1 MNCQYK
7 IEKYFYEECIDKT
20 KDECYN
26 EFTIQKPLK
35 AMYSQY
41 ITGTKSREVRGMRKV
56 FDFLADIGESALEIV
71 YEVFVEHHGFWE
83 GLIFGTILLN
93 LLSNR

>member
-1 MNCQYK
+1 
-7 IEKYFYEECIDKT
+7 
-20 KDECYN
+20 
-26 EFTIQKPLK
+26 
-35 AMYSQY
+35 
-41 ITGTKSREVRGMRKV
+41 MRKIL
-56 FDFLADIGESALEIV
+56 DFFADIGESALEIV

>member
-1 MNCQYK
+1 
-7 IEKYFYEECIDKT
+7 
-20 KDECYN
+20 
-26 EFTIQKPLK
+26 
-35 AMYSQY
+35 
-41 ITGTKSREVRGMRKV
+41 MRKI
-56 FDFLADIGESALEIV
+56 FDFLADIGESAIEIV